1 MFCMSTPPSERP
13 VGEKNKKKLKKLKLM
28 PINHDRGTKVLAKT
42 LKERRQG
49 NRCSAMDSPTWT
61 FVREE
66 LSTIFTE
73 LIGEEV
79 CLSEEEA
86 RQVIRRMCPE
96 VAPPGCAT
104 ESSPDPVS
112 VG

>member
-1 MFCMSTPPSERP
+1 MLQRSHLEK
-13 VGEKNKKKLKKLKLM
+13 KNKKKLKKLKLM
-28 PINHDRGTKVLAKT
+28 PINHDRRTKVLTKT
-42 LKERRQG
+42 LKERPQE
-49 NRCSAMDSPTWT
+49 NRCSAMDGPIWT
-61 FVREE
+61 FVRDE
-66 LSTIFTE
+66 LSTIFTA

-79 CLSEEEA
+79 CVSEEEA

-96 VAPPGCAT
+96 VALPVCAT